1 MILWKF
7 TLREMRH
14 RPGRAT
20 LTLLSIVIGVASV
33 VAVTLCSKTTR
44 RAYREMYESLAGRTG
59 LEVVAD
65 GPGVRAYELVRSL
78 EQLPGVQAAVPLIQQ
93 TTTAYHEGQRM
104 RVLLMGIDPA
114 KESSIRDYEM
124 QQGSL
129 FEAGGGAVLEAGLAQ
144 GLGTGLHDEIKV
156 LTRRGLRTTKVAGLL
171 EVRGVAGFKQ
181 AGVLLVPLPDAQ
193 RWFLRPGYVNTIN
206 LVLAEGV
213 RVEQLTPLVQKLVPP
228 GVLVRSPVART
239 KLATETMASLEQG
252 LKFAYATTLTLAM
265 LMILNTFLMNVKE
278 RRRQLAVLRAVGAT
292 RGQILGM
299 LLREG
304 LLLGV
309 VGTVLGCLAGLAGAS
324 QLTKVMAGLYGTS
337 LPDVKFDLTSFGVA
351 AALGP
356 VMALIATYIPARQAG
371 KVAPLEALRPQVT
384 EDSARISRW
393 FISGAILLY
402 VVTGSVLGA
411 AIGGWLPVQLV
422 IPVGVALM
430 VAFVLLALILLDPVV
445 RLTAIPVRRWL
456 GVEGALAC
464 RQLLRRR
471 TRTGLTLGVLVLA
484 IGTGVGLGTTITNN
498 VDDVRGWLRR
508 THAGDFFV
516 RVVMGDPSSGRAA
529 DIPEEIGDEI
539 RAIPGI
545 WGLGSLRLVN
555 AEVGDQ
561 PVVVLVQ
568 GLTHG
573 EGVPVNLAVGDPD
586 EVTRR
591 MFAGEAVVGTVLA
604 QRCGLKVGDEVEL
617 NTNVGPRRVRIA
629 GLANEYMVGGLV
641 LHMER
646 EAARK
651 LFDIGGVD
659 VFMIKAYPV
668 ERAAVEAKLRELT
681 GRHGLMLHSFA
692 DLSSR
697 LDAMLNGVVGS
708 LWGLLVLG
716 FLVAG
721 FGIANTLTM
730 NVLEQTRE
738 LALLRVVA
746 MTRRQVAKTVL
757 AQALV
762 VGLIGIVIGF
772 FAGAGT
778 AWTISLTML
787 PLLGYQVPFD
797 LHMDLVG
804 GCFLLALAIVL
815 VAAWIP
821 ARRATR
827 LDLLEALKY
836 E

>member
-7 TLREMRH
+7 TIREIRH

-20 LTLLSIVIGVASV
+20 LTLLSIVLGVAAV
-33 VAVTLCSKTTR
+33 VAVTLCGKTTR

-59 LEVVAD
+59 LEVIAD
-65 GPGVRAYELVRSL
+65 GPGMRVAGLVQSL
-78 EQLPGVQAAVPLIQQ
+78 EQLPGVQAAVPVVQQ
-93 TTTAYHEGQRM
+93 TTTAYHQGQRTHLL
-104 RVLLMGIDPA
+104 VLGIDPV
-114 KESSIRDYEM
+114 KETAIRDYEIRE
-124 QQGSL
+124 GRL
-129 FEAGGGAVLEAGLAQ
+129 FEAGRGAVLESNFAQ
-144 GLGTGLHDEIKV
+144 SLGIRLHDEIKL
-156 LTRRGLRTTKVAGLL
+156 LTRRGLRQTTVAGLAEL
-171 EVRGVAGFKQ
+171 RGVAGFKQ
-181 AGVLLVPLPDAQ
+181 AGVLMVPLADAQ

-206 LVLAEGV
+206 LVLTPDV
-213 RVEQLTPLVQKLVPP
+213 RSEDVAAQAKKLLPP
-228 GVLVRSPVART
+228 GAMLRTPAART
-239 KLATETMASLEQG
+239 KLAAESTASLEQG
-252 LKFAYATTLTLAM
+252 LKFAYATTLALAV

-304 LLLGV
+304 LVLGV
-309 VGTVLGCLAGLAGAS
+309 AGTLLGCLAGLLGAS
-324 QLTKVMAGLYGTS
+324 ELVRVMAQVYDTS
-337 LPDVKFDLTSFGVA
+337 LPEVQLDWEAFAVA
-351 AALGP
+351 AWLGP
-356 VMALIATYIPARQAG
+356 LMALVATFIPAQQAAR
-371 KVAPLEALRPQVT
+371 VTPLEALRPLVS
-384 EDSARISRW
+384 DHSAGLSPW
-393 FISGAILLY
+393 FVVGAVFCYL
-402 VVTGSVLGA
+402 VPGA
-411 AIGGWLPVQLV
+411 MLAATIGGWLPIEWA
-422 IPVGVALM
+422 IPVGVLFMA
-430 VAFVLLALILLDPVV
+430 ASIPLALVVYGPLV
-445 RLTAIPVRRWL
+445 RLAAVPARRWL
-456 GVEGALAC
+456 GIEGELAC

-471 TRTGLTLGVLVLA
+471 TRTGLTLAVLVLA
-484 IGTGVGLGTTITNN
+484 IGTGIGLGTTITNN
-498 VDDVRGWLRR
+498 IDDVHAWLGQ

-516 RVVMGDPSSGRAA
+516 RVVPGDPSSSRAA
-529 DIPEEIGDEI
+529 EMPEEIGEEI
-539 RAIPGI
+539 RAVPGI
-545 WGLGSLRLVN
+545 WGLGSLRFVN
-555 AEVGDQ
+555 AEIAGQ
-561 PVVVLVQ
+561 PVVIMVR

-586 EVTRR
+586 EAARR
-591 MFAGEAVVGTVLA
+591 LLAGDAIAGTVLA
-604 QRCGLKVGDEVEL
+604 QRCGLKIGDVVQVE
-617 NTNVGPRRVRIA
+617 TNVGPRQVRIA
-629 GLANEYMVGGLV
+629 GLANEYMVGGLM

-651 LFDIGGVD
+651 VFDIGGVD
-659 VFMIKAYPV
+659 VFMIKAYPA
-668 ERAAVEAKLRELT
+668 ERAAVEARLRQLAQ
-681 GRHGLMLHSFA
+681 RDGLLLHSFA

-697 LDAMLNGVVGS
+697 MDAMLDGVVGS

-762 VGLIGIVIGF
+762 MGLIGVVVGTI
-772 FAGAGT
+772 AGAAT
-778 AWTISLTML
+778 AWVISLTML
-787 PLLGYQVPFD
+787 PLLGYQIGFD
-797 LHMDLVG
+797 LPLDLVG

-815 VAAWIP
+815 LAAWLP